1 MKTVTIGVS
10 SREEVKRRLAHAFKG
25 ERQGSRISF
34 ASASLLLRVLTEHR
48 LRLLDAM
55 RGANPMSLREAAR
68 RVDRDVKRVHGDVHA
83 LLGAGILRK
92 TADGKIQFPFDT
104 VRVEFEL
111 KAA

>member
-10 SREEVKRRLAHAFKG
+10 TRADVKRRLAQAFRGK
-25 ERQGSRISF
+25 RQGSRISF
-34 ASASLLLRVLTEHR
+34 ASAPLLLRVLTEHR
-48 LRLLDAM
+48 LKLLDAM
-55 RGANPMSLREAAR
+55 RGAEPISLREAAR
-68 RVDRDVKRVHGDVHA
+68 RVERDVKRVHGDVHA

-92 TADGKIQFPFDT
+92 TKDGKIEFPFDT